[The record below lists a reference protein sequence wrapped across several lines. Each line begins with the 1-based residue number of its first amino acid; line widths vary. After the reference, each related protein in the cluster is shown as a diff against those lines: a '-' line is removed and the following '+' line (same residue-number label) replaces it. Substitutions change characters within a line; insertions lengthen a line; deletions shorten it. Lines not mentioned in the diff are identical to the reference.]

1 MNNSDSTIR
10 ENERPSQQALWLR
23 AIISAA
29 VFGSMGAVVGRWLG
43 KRGNDRE
50 TRFAESVMTWSM
62 GTFCGLLASY
72 STFKAE
78 EHGKD
83 SAASSASLP
92 EAIPHARTPHETV
105 PVMMQE
111 SPGTVAD
118 RTALAHEGTLDRHGP
133 HAGIEK

>member
-1 MNNSDSTIR
+1 MNNSESTMR

-72 STFKAE
+72 STFKAAE
-78 EHGKD
+78 QSKD
-83 SAASSASLP
+83 EPTATHHAH
-92 EAIPHARTPHETV
+92 AIPPRIAE
-105 PVMMQE
+105 E
-111 SPGTVAD
+111 SPARMAKLGELT
-118 RTALAHEGTLDRHGP
+118 HEGKIHAHGP
-133 HAGIEK
+133 QSVIEK